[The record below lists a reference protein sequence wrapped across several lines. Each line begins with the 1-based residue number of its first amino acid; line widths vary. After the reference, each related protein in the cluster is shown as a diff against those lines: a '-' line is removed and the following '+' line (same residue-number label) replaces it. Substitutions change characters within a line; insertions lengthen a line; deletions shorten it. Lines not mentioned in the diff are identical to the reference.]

1 VVREKISEEN
11 IKIVEQ
17 FLSAL
22 RVKDLSLAPIADDIE
37 FEDPMIGKGKGADA
51 LRGFISGFLPAISD
65 VKIIQHIADGDYIV
79 TEWEVDG
86 VFGAITILEKFLVR
100 DGKIAAYRAFYD
112 PRPILG

>member
-1 VVREKISEEN
+1 VVYEKKGEEN
-11 IKIVEQ
+11 IEIVER

-51 LRGFISGFLPAISD
+51 LRGFIEGFLPAIED
-65 VKIIQHIADGDYIV
+65 VKVIQHIADGDYVV
-79 TEWEVDG
+79 TEWEADG

-100 DGKIAAYRAFYD
+100 DGKILAYRSFYD